1 MKFKEILEKIK
12 VYAPLGV
19 SLVVAACVVI
29 SLSGYQAKAS
39 EPSKDKKQQVS
50 ESVTDAETET
60 ETENAAED
68 TQTHAGS
75 FELADGVYK
84 GSATGFSGPVTVA
97 VTIMDKK
104 ITSID
109 ILSSTD
115 DEAFFNRAKGV
126 IDRIIASQSFDVDV
140 VSGATYSSNGII
152 GAVKNALT
160 GEKDNGVTGKSK
172 QESTSESESDS
183 SLAEIAAVQDASAY
197 KDGTYYGTGKG
208 FAGTMKVKVD
218 ISGGKIA
225 SISIVS
231 TKDGDSY
238 VKSAS
243 SLLDTIV
250 EKQSTNVDTVSG
262 ATFSSRGIIAA
273 VRSALSQAAV
283 SENTADN
290 NNDKQEAAESSGN
303 GQTDENSS
311 GSASEQGTEGT
322 LPYVDGIYYGTAEGY
337 KGDIKAAVVIQ
348 NKTLKAILVT
358 EKQDDEPF
366 ITNAMDVLKNMM
378 KKQSADVDTVSG
390 ATYSSKGL
398 IGAVKAAFEEARKTT
413 AGENTGDGNSDAN
426 NKNNSNSD
434 NNNGN
439 DNSSNNADDSNIAGE
454 EDKAVLSKLVQ
465 SQASLDGAQYTQL
478 SWYLLQ
484 IRLGDAQEVLESAE
498 STKKDVSCAQE
509 KLQAAINAL
518 QKNDTSTNV
527 YEDGVYEVSTLC
539 IPDDDMDF
547 SAYNLSMKVT
557 IANDRIVS
565 ITDVKGDGDS
575 QNASYIKKAADGT
588 KNQPGLVSV
597 LTSQANADSIDFSS
611 IDTVSRATCT
621 SKAIIDGC
629 KSALEA
635 AKKK

>member
-50 ESVTDAETET
+50 ESMADTET
-60 ETENAAED
+60 ETENATED
-68 TQTHAGS
+68 TQTVTGS
-75 FELADGVYK
+75 FDLADGVYK
-84 GSATGFSGPVTVA
+84 GSATGYRGSVTVA
-97 VTIMDKK
+97 VTILDKK
-104 ITSID
+104 IVSID
-109 ILSSTD
+109 ILSASD

-126 IDRIIASQSFDVDV
+126 IDRIISSQSLDVDV

-160 GEKDNGVTGKSK
+160 GEKDKGVTGKSK
-172 QESTSESESDS
+172 QESRLDSESDNS
-183 SLAEIAAVQDASAY
+183 SAEIAAVQDASAY

-208 FAGTMKVKVD
+208 FAGNIKVKVD
-218 ISGGKIA
+218 IAGGKISA
-225 SISIVS
+225 ISIVS

-273 VRSALSQAAV
+273 VRNALSQAAV
-283 SENTADN
+283 SENTAGN
-290 NNDKQEAAESSGN
+290 NTDKQGAAETSGN

-311 GSASEQGTEGT
+311 GSASEHGTEGT
-322 LPYVDGIYYGTAEGY
+322 LPYVDGIYYGTSEGY
-337 KGDIKAAVVIQ
+337 KGDIKVAVVIQ
-348 NKTLKAILVT
+348 DKTLKAILVT

-398 IGAVKAAFEEARKTT
+398 IGAVKEAFEEARKTT
-413 AGENTGDGNSDAN
+413 ACENTGNGNSGGN
-426 NKNNSNSD
+426 NNNSN
-434 NNNGN
+434 
-439 DNSSNNADDSNIAGE
+439 NAADSNIALD

-465 SQASLDGAQYTQL
+465 SQASLDGTQYTQL

-498 STKKDVSCAQE
+498 STKKDVSRAQE

-527 YEDGVYEVSTLC
+527 YEDGTYEVSTLC

-588 KNQPGLVSV
+588 KNQQGMVSM

-611 IDTVSRATCT
+611 IDTVSHATCT

>member
-1 MKFKEILEKIK
+1 MKFKEVLEKIK

-19 SLVVAACVVI
+19 SLVIAACVVI
-29 SLSGYQAKAS
+29 SLSGYQTKAS
-39 EPSKDKKQQVS
+39 EPSKDKKHQVS
-50 ESVTDAETET
+50 ERMADTET

-68 TQTHAGS
+68 TQTATGS

-183 SLAEIAAVQDASAY
+183 SLAEIAAAQDASAY

-283 SENTADN
+283 SDNT
-290 NNDKQEAAESSGN
+290 DKQGAAEASGN

-311 GSASEQGTEGT
+311 GSASEKGTEGT
-322 LPYVDGIYYGTAEGY
+322 LPYADGIYYGTAGGY
-337 KGDIKAAVVIQ
+337 KGDIRVAVVIQ
-348 NKTLKAILVT
+348 DKTLKAILVT

-413 AGENTGDGNSDAN
+413 AGENAGGSNSDS
-426 NKNNSNSD
+426 NNSND
-434 NNNGN
+434 NN
-439 DNSSNNADDSNIAGE
+439 SNIAGE
-454 EDKAVLSKLVQ
+454 EDKAVLLKLVQ

-527 YEDGVYEVSTLC
+527 YEDGTYDVSTLC

-575 QNASYIKKAADGT
+575 QNVSYINKAADGT
-588 KNQPGLVSV
+588 KNQPGMVSV
-597 LTSQANADSIDFSS
+597 LTSQTNADSIDFSS
-611 IDTVSRATCT
+611 IDTVSHATCT

>member
-1 MKFKEILEKIK
+1 MKFKEVLEKIK

-19 SLVVAACVVI
+19 SLVIAACVVI
-29 SLSGYQAKAS
+29 SLSGYQTKAS

-50 ESVTDAETET
+50 DRVTDT

-68 TQTHAGS
+68 TQTATGS

-160 GEKDNGVTGKSK
+160 GEKDNGVTGKAK

-183 SLAEIAAVQDASAY
+183 SLAEIAVAQDASAY

-283 SENTADN
+283 SDNTTGN
-290 NNDKQEAAESSGN
+290 NTDKQGAAEASGN

-337 KGDIKAAVVIQ
+337 KGDIKVAVVIQ
-348 NKTLKAILVT
+348 DKTLKAILVT

-413 AGENTGDGNSDAN
+413 AGENTGDSNSGNN
-426 NKNNSNSD
+426 NNNSD
-434 NNNGN
+434 NNNNNSN
-439 DNSSNNADDSNIAGE
+439 DNNSNIAGE

-527 YEDGVYEVSTLC
+527 YEDGTYDVSTLC

-575 QNASYIKKAADGT
+575 QNAPYINKAADGT
-588 KNQPGLVSV
+588 KNQPGMVSV

>member
-1 MKFKEILEKIK
+1 MKFKEVLEKIK

-19 SLVVAACVVI
+19 SLVIAACVVI
-29 SLSGYQAKAS
+29 SLSGYQTKAS
-39 EPSKDKKQQVS
+39 EPSKDKKHQVS
-50 ESVTDAETET
+50 ERVTDT

-68 TQTHAGS
+68 TQTATGS

-115 DEAFFNRAKGV
+115 DEAFFNRAKAV

-172 QESTSESESDS
+172 QGSTSESESDS

-208 FAGTMKVKVD
+208 FAGTVKVKVD

-283 SENTADN
+283 SDKTTGNNT
-290 NNDKQEAAESSGN
+290 DKQGAAEASGN
-303 GQTDENSS
+303 GQTDKNSS

-337 KGDIKAAVVIQ
+337 KGDIRVAVVIQ
-348 NKTLKAILVT
+348 DKTLKAILVT

-413 AGENTGDGNSDAN
+413 AGENTGGSNSDS
-426 NKNNSNSD
+426 NNSND
-434 NNNGN
+434 NN
-439 DNSSNNADDSNIAGE
+439 SNIAGE
-454 EDKAVLSKLVQ
+454 EDKAVLLKLVQ

-527 YEDGVYEVSTLC
+527 YEDGTYDVSTLC

-575 QNASYIKKAADGT
+575 QNVSYIKKAVDGT
-588 KNQPGLVSV
+588 KNQPGMVSV
-597 LTSQANADSIDFSS
+597 LTSQTNADSIDFSS
-611 IDTVSRATCT
+611 IDTVSHATCT

>member
-29 SLSGYQAKAS
+29 SLSTYQAKAS
-39 EPSKDKKQQVS
+39 EPSKDRKQQVS
-50 ESVTDAETET
+50 ESMADTET
-60 ETENAAED
+60 ETENATED
-68 TQTHAGS
+68 TQTATGS
-75 FELADGVYK
+75 FDIADGVYK
-84 GSATGFSGPVTVA
+84 GSATGYSGSVTVA
-97 VTIMDKK
+97 VTILDKK
-104 ITSID
+104 IVSID
-109 ILSSTD
+109 ILSASD

-126 IDRIIASQSFDVDV
+126 IDRIISSQSLDVDV

-183 SLAEIAAVQDASAY
+183 SLAEIAAVQDASTY

-208 FAGTMKVKVD
+208 FAGNIKVKVD
-218 ISGGKIA
+218 IAGGKISA
-225 SISIVS
+225 ISIVS

-262 ATFSSRGIIAA
+262 ATFSSRGIITA

-283 SENTADN
+283 SENTAGN
-290 NNDKQEAAESSGN
+290 NTDKQDAAETSGN

-337 KGDIKAAVVIQ
+337 KGDIKVAVVIQ
-348 NKTLKAILVT
+348 DKTLKAILVT

-378 KKQSADVDTVSG
+378 KKQSTDVDTVSG

-413 AGENTGDGNSDAN
+413 AGENTGD
-426 NKNNSNSD
+426 SNSGND
-434 NNNGN
+434 NNNSN
-439 DNSSNNADDSNIAGE
+439 DNSSNIAGD
-454 EDKAVLSKLVQ
+454 EDKAVLLKLVQ
-465 SQASLDGAQYTQL
+465 SQASLDGTQYTQL

-484 IRLGDAQEVLESAE
+484 IRLEDANEVLSSAE
-498 STKKDVSCAQE
+498 ATKKDVSRAQE

-527 YEDGVYEVSTLC
+527 YEDGTYDVSTLC

-588 KNQPGLVSV
+588 KNQPGMVYV

>member
-1 MKFKEILEKIK
+1 MKFKEVLEKIK

-19 SLVVAACVVI
+19 SLVIAACVVI
-29 SLSGYQAKAS
+29 SLSGYQTKAS

-50 ESVTDAETET
+50 DRVTET
-60 ETENAAED
+60 ETENAAEN
-68 TQTHAGS
+68 TQTATGS

-160 GEKDNGVTGKSK
+160 GEKDNGVTGKAK

-283 SENTADN
+283 SDNTTGN
-290 NNDKQEAAESSGN
+290 NTDKQGAAEASGN

-311 GSASEQGTEGT
+311 GSASEKGTEGT
-322 LPYVDGIYYGTAEGY
+322 LPYVDGVYYGTAEGY
-337 KGDIKAAVVIQ
+337 KGDIRVAVVIQ
-348 NKTLKAILVT
+348 DKTLKAILVT

-413 AGENTGDGNSDAN
+413 AGENTGDSNSDS
-426 NKNNSNSD
+426 NNSNSD
-434 NNNGN
+434 NNNNNSN
-439 DNSSNNADDSNIAGE
+439 DNSSNIAGE
-454 EDKAVLSKLVQ
+454 EDKAVLLKLVQ

-527 YEDGVYEVSTLC
+527 YEDGTYDVSTLC

-575 QNASYIKKAADGT
+575 QNVSYINKAADGT
-588 KNQPGLVSV
+588 KNQPGMVSV
-597 LTSQANADSIDFSS
+597 LTSQTNADSIDFSS
-611 IDTVSRATCT
+611 IDTVSHATCT

>member
-1 MKFKEILEKIK
+1 MKFKEVLEKIK

-19 SLVVAACVVI
+19 SLVIAACVVI
-29 SLSGYQAKAS
+29 SLSGYQTKAS
-39 EPSKDKKQQVS
+39 EPSKDKKHQVS
-50 ESVTDAETET
+50 ERVTDT

-68 TQTHAGS
+68 TQTATGS

-104 ITSID
+104 IISID

-172 QESTSESESDS
+172 QESISESESDS

-283 SENTADN
+283 SDNTVGN
-290 NNDKQEAAESSGN
+290 NTDKQGAAEASGN

-337 KGDIKAAVVIQ
+337 KGDIRVAVVIQ
-348 NKTLKAILVT
+348 DKTLKAILVT

-413 AGENTGDGNSDAN
+413 AGENTGGSNSDS
-426 NKNNSNSD
+426 NNSND
-434 NNNGN
+434 NN
-439 DNSSNNADDSNIAGE
+439 SNIAGE
-454 EDKAVLSKLVQ
+454 EDKAVLLKLVQ

-527 YEDGVYEVSTLC
+527 YEDGTYDVSTLC

-575 QNASYIKKAADGT
+575 QNVSYIKKAVDGT
-588 KNQPGLVSV
+588 KNQAGMVSV
-597 LTSQANADSIDFSS
+597 LTSQTNADSIDFSS
-611 IDTVSRATCT
+611 IDTVSHATCT

>member
-1 MKFKEILEKIK
+1 MKFKEVLEKIK

-19 SLVVAACVVI
+19 SLVIAACVVI
-29 SLSGYQAKAS
+29 SLSGYQTKAS
-39 EPSKDKKQQVS
+39 EPSKDKKHQVS
-50 ESVTDAETET
+50 ERVTDTET
-60 ETENAAED
+60 EDAAED
-68 TQTHAGS
+68 TQTATGS

-104 ITSID
+104 IISID

-197 KDGTYYGTGKG
+197 KDGTYYGAGKG

-283 SENTADN
+283 SDNTVGN
-290 NNDKQEAAESSGN
+290 NTDKQGAAEESGN

-311 GSASEQGTEGT
+311 GSASEKGTEGT

-337 KGDIKAAVVIQ
+337 KGDIRVAVVIQ
-348 NKTLKAILVT
+348 DKTLKAILVT

-413 AGENTGDGNSDAN
+413 AGENTGG
-426 NKNNSNSD
+426 SNS
-434 NNNGN
+434 
-439 DNSSNNADDSNIAGE
+439 DSNIAGE
-454 EDKAVLSKLVQ
+454 EDKAVLLKLVQ

-527 YEDGVYEVSTLC
+527 YEDGTYDVSTLC

-575 QNASYIKKAADGT
+575 QNVSYIKKAVDGT
-588 KNQPGLVSV
+588 KNQAGMVSV
-597 LTSQANADSIDFSS
+597 LTSQTNADSIDFSS
-611 IDTVSRATCT
+611 IDTVSHATCT

>member
-1 MKFKEILEKIK
+1 MKFKEVLEKIK

-19 SLVVAACVVI
+19 SLVIAACVVI
-29 SLSGYQAKAS
+29 SLSGYQTKAS
-39 EPSKDKKQQVS
+39 EPSKDKKHQVS
-50 ESVTDAETET
+50 ERVTDT

-68 TQTHAGS
+68 TQTATGS

-172 QESTSESESDS
+172 QESTSDSESDS

-283 SENTADN
+283 SDNTTGN
-290 NNDKQEAAESSGN
+290 NTDKQGAAEASGN

-337 KGDIKAAVVIQ
+337 KGDIRVAVVIQ
-348 NKTLKAILVT
+348 DKTLKAILVT

-413 AGENTGDGNSDAN
+413 AGENTGDSNSDS
-426 NKNNSNSD
+426 NNSND
-434 NNNGN
+434 NN
-439 DNSSNNADDSNIAGE
+439 SNIAGE

-465 SQASLDGAQYTQL
+465 SQASLDGTQYTQL

-484 IRLGDAQEVLESAE
+484 IRLEDANEVLSSAE
-498 STKKDVSCAQE
+498 ATKKDVSRAQE

-527 YEDGVYEVSTLC
+527 YEDGTYDVSTLC

-588 KNQPGLVSV
+588 KNQPGMVSV
-597 LTSQANADSIDFSS
+597 LTSQANADSIDFSG

-621 SKAIIDGC
+621 SKAIINGC
-629 KSALEA
+629 KSVLEA

>member
-1 MKFKEILEKIK
+1 MKFKEVLEKIK

-19 SLVVAACVVI
+19 SLVIAACVVI
-29 SLSGYQAKAS
+29 SLSGYQTKAS

-50 ESVTDAETET
+50 ERVTDTET
-60 ETENAAED
+60 ETENAAEN
-68 TQTHAGS
+68 TQTATGS
-75 FELADGVYK
+75 FDLADGVYK

-126 IDRIIASQSFDVDV
+126 IDRIISSQSFDVDV

-172 QESTSESESDS
+172 QESTSEPDS
-183 SLAEIAAVQDASAY
+183 SSAEIEAVQDASAY

-218 ISGGKIA
+218 IAGGKIV

-262 ATFSSRGIIAA
+262 ATFSSRGIISA

-283 SENTADN
+283 SKNTADN
-290 NNDKQEAAESSGN
+290 ITDKQDATEASGN
-303 GQTDENSS
+303 RQTGENPS
-311 GSASEQGTEGT
+311 GSAQQQGTEGT

-337 KGDIKAAVVIQ
+337 KGDIKVAVVIQ
-348 NKTLKAILVT
+348 DKTLKAILVT
-358 EKQDDEPF
+358 KKQDDEPF

-398 IGAVKAAFEEARKTT
+398 IGAVKAAFEEARKIT
-413 AGENTGDGNSDAN
+413 AGENTGD
-426 NKNNSNSD
+426 SNSG
-434 NNNGN
+434 NN
-439 DNSSNNADDSNIAGE
+439 NSSNNSDNSNIAGDE
-454 EDKAVLSKLVQ
+454 EKAVLSKLVQ
-465 SQASLDGAQYTQL
+465 SQASLDGTQYTQL

-484 IRLGDAQEVLESAE
+484 IRLEDANEVLSSAE
-498 STKKDVSCAQE
+498 ATKKDVSRAQE

-527 YEDGVYEVSTLC
+527 YEDGTYDVSTLC
-539 IPDDDMDF
+539 TPDDDMDF
-547 SAYNLSMKVT
+547 IAYNLSMKVT

-588 KNQPGLVSV
+588 KNQPGMVSV
-597 LTSQANADSIDFSS
+597 LTSQAKADSIDFSR

-621 SKAIIDGC
+621 SNAIIDGC
-629 KSALEA
+629 KSALET

>member
-1 MKFKEILEKIK
+1 MKFKEVLEKIK

-19 SLVVAACVVI
+19 SLVIAACVVI
-29 SLSGYQAKAS
+29 SLNGYQTKAS

-50 ESVTDAETET
+50 ERVTDAET

-68 TQTHAGS
+68 TQTATGS

-97 VTIMDKK
+97 VTIMYKK

-262 ATFSSRGIIAA
+262 ATFSSRGIIFA

-290 NNDKQEAAESSGN
+290 NIDKQEAAEASGN

-311 GSASEQGTEGT
+311 GSVPEQGTEGT

-413 AGENTGDGNSDAN
+413 AGENTGDSNSDS
-426 NKNNSNSD
+426 NNSND
-434 NNNGN
+434 NN
-439 DNSSNNADDSNIAGE
+439 SNIAGE

-509 KLQAAINAL
+509 KLQAAINTL

-527 YEDGVYEVSTLC
+527 YEDGTYDVSTLC

-575 QNASYIKKAADGT
+575 QNDPYIKKAADGT

-611 IDTVSRATCT
+611 IDTVSSATCT

>member
-1 MKFKEILEKIK
+1 MKFKEVLEKIK

-19 SLVVAACVVI
+19 SLVIAACVVI
-29 SLSGYQAKAS
+29 SLNGYQTKAS
-39 EPSKDKKQQVS
+39 EPSKDNKQQVS
-50 ESVTDAETET
+50 DRVTEIET

-68 TQTHAGS
+68 TQTATGS

-160 GEKDNGVTGKSK
+160 GEKDNGVTGKAK

-225 SISIVS
+225 TISIVS

-283 SENTADN
+283 SDNTVGN
-290 NNDKQEAAESSGN
+290 NTDKQGAAEASGN

-337 KGDIKAAVVIQ
+337 KGDIRVAVVIQ
-348 NKTLKAILVT
+348 DKTLKAILVT

-413 AGENTGDGNSDAN
+413 AGENNGDSNSDS
-426 NKNNSNSD
+426 NNSND
-434 NNNGN
+434 NN
-439 DNSSNNADDSNIAGE
+439 SNIAGE
-454 EDKAVLSKLVQ
+454 EDKAVLLKLVQ

-527 YEDGVYEVSTLC
+527 YEDGTYDVSTLC

-575 QNASYIKKAADGT
+575 QNVSYINKAADGT
-588 KNQPGLVSV
+588 KNQPGMVSV
-597 LTSQANADSIDFSS
+597 LTSQTNADSIDFSS
-611 IDTVSRATCT
+611 IDTVSHATCT

>member
-1 MKFKEILEKIK
+1 MKFKEVLEKIK

-19 SLVVAACVVI
+19 SLVIAACVVI
-29 SLSGYQAKAS
+29 SLSGYQTKAS

-50 ESVTDAETET
+50 ERVTDA

-68 TQTHAGS
+68 TQTATGS

-104 ITSID
+104 IISID

-283 SENTADN
+283 SDNTVGN
-290 NNDKQEAAESSGN
+290 NTDKQGAAEASGN

-311 GSASEQGTEGT
+311 GSASEKGTEGT

-337 KGDIKAAVVIQ
+337 KGDIRVAVVIQ
-348 NKTLKAILVT
+348 DKTLKAILVT

-413 AGENTGDGNSDAN
+413 AGENTGGSNSDS
-426 NKNNSNSD
+426 NNSND
-434 NNNGN
+434 NN
-439 DNSSNNADDSNIAGE
+439 SNIAGE
-454 EDKAVLSKLVQ
+454 EDKAVLLKLVQ

-527 YEDGVYEVSTLC
+527 YEDGTYDVSTLC

-575 QNASYIKKAADGT
+575 QNVSYIKKAVDGT
-588 KNQPGLVSV
+588 KNQAGMVSV
-597 LTSQANADSIDFSS
+597 LTSQTNADSIDFSS
-611 IDTVSRATCT
+611 IDTVSHATCT

>member
-1 MKFKEILEKIK
+1 MKFKEVLEKIK

-19 SLVVAACVVI
+19 SLVIAACVVI
-29 SLSGYQAKAS
+29 SLSGYQTKAS

-50 ESVTDAETET
+50 ERVTDTET
-60 ETENAAED
+60 ETENAAEN
-68 TQTHAGS
+68 TQTATGS
-75 FELADGVYK
+75 FDLADGVYK

-126 IDRIIASQSFDVDV
+126 IDRIISSQSLDVDA

-160 GEKDNGVTGKSK
+160 GEKDKGVTGKSK
-172 QESTSESESDS
+172 QESTSESDS
-183 SLAEIAAVQDASAY
+183 SLAEIAAVQDAAAY

-218 ISGGKIA
+218 IAGGKIA

-243 SLLDTIV
+243 SLIDTIV

-262 ATFSSRGIIAA
+262 ATFSSRGIISA

-283 SENTADN
+283 SKNTADN
-290 NNDKQEAAESSGN
+290 ITDKQDATETSGN
-303 GQTDENSS
+303 GQTGENPS
-311 GSASEQGTEGT
+311 GSAQQQGTEGT

-337 KGDIKAAVVIQ
+337 KGDIKVAVVIQ
-348 NKTLKAILVT
+348 DKTLKAILVT
-358 EKQDDEPF
+358 KKQDDEPF
-366 ITNAMDVLKNMM
+366 ITKAMDVIKNMM

-413 AGENTGDGNSDAN
+413 AGENTGDSNSDS
-426 NKNNSNSD
+426 NNSND
-434 NNNGN
+434 NN
-439 DNSSNNADDSNIAGE
+439 SNIAGE
-454 EDKAVLSKLVQ
+454 EDKAVLLKLVQ
-465 SQASLDGAQYTQL
+465 SQASLDGTQYTQL
-478 SWYLLQ
+478 SWYLFQ
-484 IRLGDAQEVLESAE
+484 IRLGDAQEVLDSAE
-498 STKKDVSCAQE
+498 STKKDVSRAQE

-527 YEDGVYEVSTLC
+527 YEDGTYDVSTLC

-575 QNASYIKKAADGT
+575 QNTPYINKAADGT
-588 KNQPGLVSV
+588 KNQPGMVSV

-629 KSALEA
+629 KSVLET

>member
-1 MKFKEILEKIK
+1 MKFKEVLEKIK

-19 SLVVAACVVI
+19 SLVIAACVVI
-29 SLSGYQAKAS
+29 SLSGYQTKAS
-39 EPSKDKKQQVS
+39 EPSKDKKHQVL
-50 ESVTDAETET
+50 ERVTDTET
-60 ETENAAED
+60 EDAAED
-68 TQTHAGS
+68 TQTATGS

-104 ITSID
+104 IISID

-283 SENTADN
+283 SDNTVGN
-290 NNDKQEAAESSGN
+290 NTDKQGAAEASGN

-311 GSASEQGTEGT
+311 GSASEKGTEGT

-337 KGDIKAAVVIQ
+337 KGDIRVAVVIQ
-348 NKTLKAILVT
+348 DKTLKAILVT

-413 AGENTGDGNSDAN
+413 AGENTGGSNSDS
-426 NKNNSNSD
+426 NNSND
-434 NNNGN
+434 NN
-439 DNSSNNADDSNIAGE
+439 SNIAGE
-454 EDKAVLSKLVQ
+454 EDKAVLLKLVQ

-527 YEDGVYEVSTLC
+527 YEDGTYDVSTLC

-575 QNASYIKKAADGT
+575 QNVSYIKKAVDGT
-588 KNQPGLVSV
+588 KNQAGMVSV
-597 LTSQANADSIDFSS
+597 LTSQTNADSIDFSS
-611 IDTVSRATCT
+611 IDTVSHATCT

>member
-1 MKFKEILEKIK
+1 MKFKEVFEKIK

-19 SLVVAACVVI
+19 SLVIAACVVI
-29 SLSGYQAKAS
+29 SLSGYQTKAS
-39 EPSKDKKQQVS
+39 EPSKDKKHQVS
-50 ESVTDAETET
+50 ERVTDT

-68 TQTHAGS
+68 TQTATGS

-115 DEAFFNRAKGV
+115 DEAFFNRAKAV

-172 QESTSESESDS
+172 QGSTSESESDS

-283 SENTADN
+283 SDNTVGN
-290 NNDKQEAAESSGN
+290 NTVGNNTDKQGAAEASGN

-311 GSASEQGTEGT
+311 GSASEKGTEGT

-337 KGDIKAAVVIQ
+337 KGDIRVAVVIQ
-348 NKTLKAILVT
+348 DKTLKAILVT

-413 AGENTGDGNSDAN
+413 AGENTGGSNSDS
-426 NKNNSNSD
+426 NNSND
-434 NNNGN
+434 NN
-439 DNSSNNADDSNIAGE
+439 SNIAGE
-454 EDKAVLSKLVQ
+454 EDKAVLLKLVQ

-527 YEDGVYEVSTLC
+527 YEDGTYDVSTLC

-575 QNASYIKKAADGT
+575 QNVSYIKKAVDGT
-588 KNQPGLVSV
+588 KNQAGMVSV
-597 LTSQANADSIDFSS
+597 LTSQTNADSIDFSS
-611 IDTVSRATCT
+611 IDTVSHATCT

>member
-29 SLSGYQAKAS
+29 SLSTYQAKAS

-50 ESVTDAETET
+50 ESMADTET
-60 ETENAAED
+60 ETENTTED
-68 TQTHAGS
+68 TQTATGS
-75 FELADGVYK
+75 FDLADGVYK

-126 IDRIIASQSFDVDV
+126 IDRIISSQSLDVDV

-160 GEKDNGVTGKSK
+160 GEKDKGVTGKSK
-172 QESTSESESDS
+172 QESRLDSESDNS
-183 SLAEIAAVQDASAY
+183 SAEIATVQDASAY

-208 FAGTMKVKVD
+208 FAGNIKVKVD
-218 ISGGKIA
+218 IAGGKISA
-225 SISIVS
+225 ISIVS

-283 SENTADN
+283 SENTAGN
-290 NNDKQEAAESSGN
+290 NTDKQGAAEASGN
-303 GQTDENSS
+303 GQTDENST

-322 LPYVDGIYYGTAEGY
+322 LAYVDGIYYGTSEGY
-337 KGDIKAAVVIQ
+337 KGDIKVAVVIQ
-348 NKTLKAILVT
+348 DKTLKAILVT

-378 KKQSADVDTVSG
+378 KNQSADVDTVSG

-413 AGENTGDGNSDAN
+413 AGENTGNGNSGGN
-426 NKNNSNSD
+426 NNNSN
-434 NNNGN
+434 
-439 DNSSNNADDSNIAGE
+439 NAADSNIALD

-465 SQASLDGAQYTQL
+465 SQASLDGTQYTQL

-484 IRLGDAQEVLESAE
+484 IRLGDAQEVLDSAE

-527 YEDGVYEVSTLC
+527 YEDGTYEVSALC

-547 SAYNLSMKVT
+547 VAYNLSMKVT

-588 KNQPGLVSV
+588 KNQQGMVSV
-597 LTSQANADSIDFSS
+597 LTSQSNADSIDFSS

>member
-1 MKFKEILEKIK
+1 MKFKEVLEKIK

-19 SLVVAACVVI
+19 SLVIAACVVI
-29 SLSGYQAKAS
+29 SLSGYQTKAS
-39 EPSKDKKQQVS
+39 EPSKDKKHQVS
-50 ESVTDAETET
+50 ERVTDT

-68 TQTHAGS
+68 TQTATGS

-152 GAVKNALT
+152 AAVKNALT

-172 QESTSESESDS
+172 QKSTSESESDS

-283 SENTADN
+283 SDKTTGNNT
-290 NNDKQEAAESSGN
+290 DKQGAAEASGN
-303 GQTDENSS
+303 GQTDKNSS
-311 GSASEQGTEGT
+311 GSASEKGTEGT

-337 KGDIKAAVVIQ
+337 KGDIRVAVVIQ
-348 NKTLKAILVT
+348 DKTLKAILVT

-413 AGENTGDGNSDAN
+413 AGENTGGSNSDS
-426 NKNNSNSD
+426 NNSND
-434 NNNGN
+434 NN
-439 DNSSNNADDSNIAGE
+439 SNIVGE
-454 EDKAVLSKLVQ
+454 EDKAVLLKLVQ

-527 YEDGVYEVSTLC
+527 YEDGTYDVSTLC

-575 QNASYIKKAADGT
+575 QNVSYIKKAADGT
-588 KNQPGLVSV
+588 KNQPGMVSV
-597 LTSQANADSIDFSS
+597 LTSQTNADSIDFSS
-611 IDTVSRATCT
+611 IDTVSHATCT

>member
-1 MKFKEILEKIK
+1 MKFKEVLEKIK

-19 SLVVAACVVI
+19 SLVIAACVVI
-29 SLSGYQAKAS
+29 SLSGYQTKAS

-50 ESVTDAETET
+50 ERVTDTET
-60 ETENAAED
+60 ETENAAEN
-68 TQTHAGS
+68 TQTATGS
-75 FELADGVYK
+75 FDLADGVYK

-126 IDRIIASQSFDVDV
+126 IDRIISSQSFDVDV

-172 QESTSESESDS
+172 QESASESESDS
-183 SLAEIAAVQDASAY
+183 SSVEIAAVQDASAY

-218 ISGGKIA
+218 IAGGKIA

-262 ATFSSRGIIAA
+262 ATFSSRGIISA

-283 SENTADN
+283 SQNTADN
-290 NNDKQEAAESSGN
+290 ITDKQDATETSGN
-303 GQTDENSS
+303 GQTDENPS
-311 GSASEQGTEGT
+311 GSASEQGTGGT

-337 KGDIKAAVVIQ
+337 KGDIKVAVVIQ
-348 NKTLKAILVT
+348 DKTLKAILVT

-413 AGENTGDGNSDAN
+413 AGENTGD
-426 NKNNSNSD
+426 SNSG
-434 NNNGN
+434 NN
-439 DNSSNNADDSNIAGE
+439 NSSNNSDNSNIAGD

-465 SQASLDGAQYTQL
+465 SQASLDGTQYTQL

-484 IRLGDAQEVLESAE
+484 IRLEDANEVLSSAE
-498 STKKDVSCAQE
+498 ATKKDVSRAQE

-527 YEDGVYEVSTLC
+527 YEDGTYDVSTLC

-588 KNQPGLVSV
+588 KNQQGMVSV
-597 LTSQANADSIDFSS
+597 LTSQANAANIDFSS

-621 SKAIIDGC
+621 SKAIINGC
-629 KSALEA
+629 KSVLEA

>member
-1 MKFKEILEKIK
+1 MKFKEVLEKIK

-19 SLVVAACVVI
+19 SLVIAACVVI
-29 SLSGYQAKAS
+29 SLSGYQTKAS
-39 EPSKDKKQQVS
+39 EPSKDKKHQVS
-50 ESVTDAETET
+50 ERVTDT

-68 TQTHAGS
+68 TQTATGS

-115 DEAFFNRAKGV
+115 DEAFFNRAKAV

-172 QESTSESESDS
+172 QGSTSESESDS

-238 VKSAS
+238 VKIAS

-283 SENTADN
+283 SDNTTGN
-290 NNDKQEAAESSGN
+290 NTDKQGAAEVSGN

-337 KGDIKAAVVIQ
+337 KGDIRVAVVIQ
-348 NKTLKAILVT
+348 DKTLKAILVT

-413 AGENTGDGNSDAN
+413 AGENTGGSNSDS
-426 NKNNSNSD
+426 NNSND
-434 NNNGN
+434 NN
-439 DNSSNNADDSNIAGE
+439 SNIAGE
-454 EDKAVLSKLVQ
+454 EDKAVLLKLVQ

-527 YEDGVYEVSTLC
+527 YEDGTYDVSTLC

-575 QNASYIKKAADGT
+575 QNVSYIKKAVDGT
-588 KNQPGLVSV
+588 KNQAGMVSV
-597 LTSQANADSIDFSS
+597 LTSQTNADSIDFSS
-611 IDTVSRATCT
+611 VDTVSHATCT

>member
-1 MKFKEILEKIK
+1 MKFKEVLEKIK

-19 SLVVAACVVI
+19 SLVIAACVVI
-29 SLSGYQAKAS
+29 SLSGYQTKAS

-50 ESVTDAETET
+50 ERVTDTET
-60 ETENAAED
+60 ETENAAEN
-68 TQTHAGS
+68 TQTATGS
-75 FELADGVYK
+75 FDLADGVYK

-126 IDRIIASQSFDVDV
+126 IDRIISSQSFDVDV

-152 GAVKNALT
+152 KAVKNALT
-160 GEKDNGVTGKSK
+160 GEKDKTVTGKSK
-172 QESTSESESDS
+172 QESASESDS
-183 SLAEIAAVQDASAY
+183 SSVEKAAVQDASAY

-218 ISGGKIA
+218 IAGGKIA

-283 SENTADN
+283 SQNTAGN
-290 NNDKQEAAESSGN
+290 NTDKQDATETSGN

-311 GSASEQGTEGT
+311 GSASEKGTEGT

-337 KGDIKAAVVIQ
+337 KGDIRVAVVIQ
-348 NKTLKAILVT
+348 DKTLKAILVT
-358 EKQDDEPF
+358 KKQDDEPF

-413 AGENTGDGNSDAN
+413 AGENTGD
-426 NKNNSNSD
+426 SNSG
-434 NNNGN
+434 NN
-439 DNSSNNADDSNIAGE
+439 NSSNNSDNSNIAGD

-465 SQASLDGAQYTQL
+465 SQASLDGTQYTQL
-478 SWYLLQ
+478 SWYLFQ
-484 IRLGDAQEVLESAE
+484 IRLGDAQEVLSSAE
-498 STKKDVSCAQE
+498 ATKKDVSHAQE

-527 YEDGVYEVSTLC
+527 YEDGTYDVSTLC

-575 QNASYIKKAADGT
+575 QNASYIRKAADGT
-588 KNQPGLVSV
+588 KNQQGMVSV
-597 LTSQANADSIDFSS
+597 LTSQANAANIDFSS

-621 SKAIIDGC
+621 SKAIINGC
-629 KSALEA
+629 KSVLEA

>member
-1 MKFKEILEKIK
+1 MKFKEVLEKIK

-19 SLVVAACVVI
+19 SLVIAACVVI
-29 SLSGYQAKAS
+29 SLSGYQTKAS

-50 ESVTDAETET
+50 DRVTDT

-68 TQTHAGS
+68 TQTATGS

-104 ITSID
+104 IISID

-115 DEAFFNRAKGV
+115 DEAFFHRAKGV

-160 GEKDNGVTGKSK
+160 GEKDNGVTGKAK

-183 SLAEIAAVQDASAY
+183 SLAEIAAAQDASAY

-283 SENTADN
+283 SDNTTGN
-290 NNDKQEAAESSGN
+290 NTDKQGAAETSGN

-311 GSASEQGTEGT
+311 GSASEKGTEGT

-337 KGDIKAAVVIQ
+337 KGDIKVAVVIQ
-348 NKTLKAILVT
+348 DKTLKAILVT

-413 AGENTGDGNSDAN
+413 AGENTGG
-426 NKNNSNSD
+426 SNSD
-434 NNNGN
+434 SNNSN
-439 DNSSNNADDSNIAGE
+439 DNSSNIAGD
-454 EDKAVLSKLVQ
+454 EDKAVLLKLVQ
-465 SQASLDGAQYTQL
+465 SQASLDGTQYTQL

-484 IRLGDAQEVLESAE
+484 IRLEDANEVLSSAE
-498 STKKDVSCAQE
+498 ATKKDVSRAQE

-527 YEDGVYEVSTLC
+527 YEDGTYDVSTLC

-575 QNASYIKKAADGT
+575 QNAPYINKAADGT
-588 KNQPGLVSV
+588 KNQPGMVSV

>member
-1 MKFKEILEKIK
+1 MKFKEVLEKIK

-19 SLVVAACVVI
+19 SLVIAACVVI
-29 SLSGYQAKAS
+29 SLSGYQTKAS
-39 EPSKDKKQQVS
+39 EPSKDKKHQVS
-50 ESVTDAETET
+50 ERVTDTET
-60 ETENAAED
+60 EDAAED
-68 TQTHAGS
+68 TQTATGS

-104 ITSID
+104 IISID

-172 QESTSESESDS
+172 QGSTSESESDS

-243 SLLDTIV
+243 SLFDTIV

-283 SENTADN
+283 SDNTTGN
-290 NNDKQEAAESSGN
+290 NTDKQGAAEASGN

-311 GSASEQGTEGT
+311 GSASEKGTEGT

-337 KGDIKAAVVIQ
+337 KGDIRVAVVIQ
-348 NKTLKAILVT
+348 DKTLKAILVT

-413 AGENTGDGNSDAN
+413 AGENTGGSNSDS
-426 NKNNSNSD
+426 NNSND
-434 NNNGN
+434 NN
-439 DNSSNNADDSNIAGE
+439 SNIAGE
-454 EDKAVLSKLVQ
+454 EDKAVLLKLVQ

-527 YEDGVYEVSTLC
+527 YEDGTYDVSTLC

-575 QNASYIKKAADGT
+575 QNVSYIKKAVDGT
-588 KNQPGLVSV
+588 KNQAGMVSV
-597 LTSQANADSIDFSS
+597 LTSQTNADSIDFSS
-611 IDTVSRATCT
+611 IDTVSHATCT

>member
-1 MKFKEILEKIK
+1 MKFKEVLEKIK

-19 SLVVAACVVI
+19 SLVIAACVVI
-29 SLSGYQAKAS
+29 SLSGYQTKAS
-39 EPSKDKKQQVS
+39 EPSKDKKHQVS
-50 ESVTDAETET
+50 ERVTDT

-68 TQTHAGS
+68 TQTATGS

-152 GAVKNALT
+152 AAVKNALT

-172 QESTSESESDS
+172 QKSTSESEFDS

-283 SENTADN
+283 SDNTTGN
-290 NNDKQEAAESSGN
+290 NTDKQGAAEASGN

-322 LPYVDGIYYGTAEGY
+322 LAYVDGIYYGTAEGY
-337 KGDIKAAVVIQ
+337 KGDIRVAVVIQ
-348 NKTLKAILVT
+348 DKTLKAILVT

-413 AGENTGDGNSDAN
+413 AGENTGDSNSDS
-426 NKNNSNSD
+426 NNSND
-434 NNNGN
+434 NN
-439 DNSSNNADDSNIAGE
+439 SNIAGE
-454 EDKAVLSKLVQ
+454 EDKAVLLKLVQ

-527 YEDGVYEVSTLC
+527 YEDGTYDVSTLC

-575 QNASYIKKAADGT
+575 QNVSYIKKAADGT
-588 KNQPGLVSV
+588 KNQPGMVSV
-597 LTSQANADSIDFSS
+597 LTSQTNADSIDFSS
-611 IDTVSRATCT
+611 IDTVSHATCT

>member
-1 MKFKEILEKIK
+1 MKFKEVLEKIK

-19 SLVVAACVVI
+19 SLVIAACVVI
-29 SLSGYQAKAS
+29 SLSGYQTKAS
-39 EPSKDKKQQVS
+39 EPSKDKKHQVS
-50 ESVTDAETET
+50 ERVTDTET
-60 ETENAAED
+60 EDAAED
-68 TQTHAGS
+68 TQTATGS

-104 ITSID
+104 IISID

-115 DEAFFNRAKGV
+115 DEAFFNRAKAV

-172 QESTSESESDS
+172 QGSTSESESDS

-283 SENTADN
+283 SDNTVGN
-290 NNDKQEAAESSGN
+290 NTDKQGAAEASGN

-337 KGDIKAAVVIQ
+337 KGDIRVAVVIQ
-348 NKTLKAILVT
+348 DKTLKAILVT

-413 AGENTGDGNSDAN
+413 AGENTGDSNSDS
-426 NKNNSNSD
+426 NNSND
-434 NNNGN
+434 NN
-439 DNSSNNADDSNIAGE
+439 SNIAGE
-454 EDKAVLSKLVQ
+454 EDKAVLLKLVQ

-527 YEDGVYEVSTLC
+527 YEDGTYDVSTLC

-575 QNASYIKKAADGT
+575 QNVSYIKKAADGT
-588 KNQPGLVSV
+588 KNQPGMVSV
-597 LTSQANADSIDFSS
+597 LTSQTNADSIDFSS
-611 IDTVSRATCT
+611 IDTVSHATCT

>member
-1 MKFKEILEKIK
+1 MKFKEVLEKIK

-19 SLVVAACVVI
+19 SLVIAACVVI
-29 SLSGYQAKAS
+29 SLSGYQTKAS
-39 EPSKDKKQQVS
+39 EPSKDKKHQVS
-50 ESVTDAETET
+50 ERVTDT

-68 TQTHAGS
+68 TQTATGS

-104 ITSID
+104 IISID

-183 SLAEIAAVQDASAY
+183 SSVEIAAVQDASAY

-218 ISGGKIA
+218 IAGGKIA

-283 SENTADN
+283 SDNTTGN
-290 NNDKQEAAESSGN
+290 NTDKQGAAEASGN

-311 GSASEQGTEGT
+311 GSASEKGTEGT

-337 KGDIKAAVVIQ
+337 KGDIRVAVVIQ
-348 NKTLKAILVT
+348 DKTLKAILVT

-413 AGENTGDGNSDAN
+413 AGENTGGSNSDS
-426 NKNNSNSD
+426 NNSND
-434 NNNGN
+434 NN
-439 DNSSNNADDSNIAGE
+439 SNIAGE
-454 EDKAVLSKLVQ
+454 EDKAVLLKLVQ

-527 YEDGVYEVSTLC
+527 YEDGTYDVSTLC

-575 QNASYIKKAADGT
+575 QNVSYIKKAVDGT
-588 KNQPGLVSV
+588 KNQAGMVSV
-597 LTSQANADSIDFSS
+597 LTSQTNADSIDFSS
-611 IDTVSRATCT
+611 IDTVSHATCT

>member
-1 MKFKEILEKIK
+1 MKFKEVLEKIK

-19 SLVVAACVVI
+19 SLVIAACVVI
-29 SLSGYQAKAS
+29 SLSGYQTKAS

-50 ESVTDAETET
+50 DRVTDA

-68 TQTHAGS
+68 TQTATGS

-104 ITSID
+104 IISID

-160 GEKDNGVTGKSK
+160 GEKDNGVTGKAK

-231 TKDGDSY
+231 TKDGDGY

-283 SENTADN
+283 SDNTTGN
-290 NNDKQEAAESSGN
+290 NTDKQGAAEASGN

-311 GSASEQGTEGT
+311 GSASEKGTEGT

-337 KGDIKAAVVIQ
+337 KGDIKVAVVIQ
-348 NKTLKAILVT
+348 DKTLKAILVT

-413 AGENTGDGNSDAN
+413 AGENTGDSNSGNN
-426 NKNNSNSD
+426 NNNSD
-434 NNNGN
+434 NNNNNSN
-439 DNSSNNADDSNIAGE
+439 DNNSNIAGD

-465 SQASLDGAQYTQL
+465 SQASLDGTQYTQL

-484 IRLGDAQEVLESAE
+484 IRLGDAHEVLESAE

-527 YEDGVYEVSTLC
+527 YEDGTYDVSTLC

-575 QNASYIKKAADGT
+575 QNAPYINKAADGT
-588 KNQPGLVSV
+588 KNQPGMVSV

>member
-29 SLSGYQAKAS
+29 SLSTYQAKAS

-50 ESVTDAETET
+50 ESMADTET
-60 ETENAAED
+60 ETENATED
-68 TQTHAGS
+68 TQTATGS
-75 FELADGVYK
+75 FDLADGVYK

-126 IDRIIASQSFDVDV
+126 IDRIISSQSLDVDV

-183 SLAEIAAVQDASAY
+183 SSAEIAAVQDASAY

-208 FAGTMKVKVD
+208 FAGNIKVKVD
-218 ISGGKIA
+218 IAGGKISA
-225 SISIVS
+225 ISIVS

-283 SENTADN
+283 SENTAGN
-290 NNDKQEAAESSGN
+290 NTDKQGAAETSGN

-322 LPYVDGIYYGTAEGY
+322 LPYVDGIYYGTSEGY
-337 KGDIKAAVVIQ
+337 KGDIKVAVVIQ
-348 NKTLKAILVT
+348 DKTLKAILVT

-398 IGAVKAAFEEARKTT
+398 IGAVKEAFEEARKTT
-413 AGENTGDGNSDAN
+413 AGENTSNGNSGGN
-426 NKNNSNSD
+426 NNNSN
-434 NNNGN
+434 
-439 DNSSNNADDSNIAGE
+439 NAADSNIALD

-465 SQASLDGAQYTQL
+465 SQASLDGTQYTQL

-498 STKKDVSCAQE
+498 STKKDVSRAQE

-527 YEDGVYEVSTLC
+527 YEDGTYEISTLC

-588 KNQPGLVSV
+588 KNQQGMVSV
-597 LTSQANADSIDFSS
+597 LTSQSNADSIDFSS
-611 IDTVSRATCT
+611 IDTVSHATCT

>member
-1 MKFKEILEKIK
+1 MKFKEVFEKIK

-19 SLVVAACVVI
+19 SLVIAACVVI
-29 SLSGYQAKAS
+29 SLSGYQTKTS
-39 EPSKDKKQQVS
+39 EPSNDKKHQVS
-50 ESVTDAETET
+50 ERVTDTET
-60 ETENAAED
+60 EDAAED
-68 TQTHAGS
+68 TQTATGS

-115 DEAFFNRAKGV
+115 DEAFFNRAKAV

-172 QESTSESESDS
+172 QGSTSESESDS

-231 TKDGDSY
+231 TKDGNSY

-283 SENTADN
+283 SDNTVGN
-290 NNDKQEAAESSGN
+290 NTDKQGAAEASGN

-311 GSASEQGTEGT
+311 GSASEKGTEGT

-337 KGDIKAAVVIQ
+337 KGDIRVAVVIQ
-348 NKTLKAILVT
+348 DKTLKAILVT

-413 AGENTGDGNSDAN
+413 AGENTGGSNSDS
-426 NKNNSNSD
+426 NNSND
-434 NNNGN
+434 NN
-439 DNSSNNADDSNIAGE
+439 SNIAGE
-454 EDKAVLSKLVQ
+454 EDKAVLLKLVQ

-527 YEDGVYEVSTLC
+527 YEDGTYDVSTLC

-575 QNASYIKKAADGT
+575 QNVSYIKKAVDGT
-588 KNQPGLVSV
+588 KNQAGMVSV
-597 LTSQANADSIDFSS
+597 LTSQTNADSIDFSS
-611 IDTVSRATCT
+611 IDTVSHATCT

>member
-29 SLSGYQAKAS
+29 SLSTYQAKAS

-50 ESVTDAETET
+50 ESMADTET
-60 ETENAAED
+60 ETENATED
-68 TQTHAGS
+68 TQTVTGS
-75 FELADGVYK
+75 FDLADGVYK
-84 GSATGFSGPVTVA
+84 GSATGYRGSVTVA
-97 VTIMDKK
+97 VTILDKK
-104 ITSID
+104 IVSID
-109 ILSSTD
+109 ILSASD

-126 IDRIIASQSFDVDV
+126 IDRIISSQSLDVDV

-183 SLAEIAAVQDASAY
+183 SSAEIAAVQDASAY

-208 FAGTMKVKVD
+208 FAGNIKVKVD
-218 ISGGKIA
+218 IAGGKISA
-225 SISIVS
+225 ISIVS

-283 SENTADN
+283 SENTAGN
-290 NNDKQEAAESSGN
+290 NTDKQGAAETSGN

-311 GSASEQGTEGT
+311 GSASEHGTEGT
-322 LPYVDGIYYGTAEGY
+322 LPYVDGIYYGTSEGY
-337 KGDIKAAVVIQ
+337 KGDIKVAVVIQ
-348 NKTLKAILVT
+348 DKTLKAILVT

-398 IGAVKAAFEEARKTT
+398 IGAVKEAFEEARKTT
-413 AGENTGDGNSDAN
+413 AGENTGNGNSGGN
-426 NKNNSNSD
+426 NNNSN
-434 NNNGN
+434 
-439 DNSSNNADDSNIAGE
+439 NAADSNIALD

-465 SQASLDGAQYTQL
+465 SQASLDGTQYTQL

-498 STKKDVSCAQE
+498 STKKDVSRAQE

-527 YEDGVYEVSTLC
+527 YEDGTYEVSTLC

-588 KNQPGLVSV
+588 KNQQGMVSM

-611 IDTVSRATCT
+611 IDTVSHATCT

>member
-1 MKFKEILEKIK
+1 MKFKEVLEKIK

-19 SLVVAACVVI
+19 SLVIAACVVI
-29 SLSGYQAKAS
+29 SLSGYQTKAS
-39 EPSKDKKQQVS
+39 EPSKDKKHQVS
-50 ESVTDAETET
+50 ERVTDT

-68 TQTHAGS
+68 TQTATGS

-115 DEAFFNRAKGV
+115 DEAFFNRAKAV

-283 SENTADN
+283 SDKTTGNNT
-290 NNDKQEAAESSGN
+290 DKQGAAEASGN
-303 GQTDENSS
+303 GQTGKNSS

-337 KGDIKAAVVIQ
+337 KGDIRVAVVIQ
-348 NKTLKAILVT
+348 DKTLKAILVT

-398 IGAVKAAFEEARKTT
+398 IGAVKVAFEEARKTT
-413 AGENTGDGNSDAN
+413 AGENTGGSNSDS
-426 NKNNSNSD
+426 NNSND
-434 NNNGN
+434 NN
-439 DNSSNNADDSNIAGE
+439 SNIAGE
-454 EDKAVLSKLVQ
+454 EDKAVLLKLVQ

-527 YEDGVYEVSTLC
+527 YEDGTYDVSTLC

-575 QNASYIKKAADGT
+575 QNVSYIKKAVDGT
-588 KNQPGLVSV
+588 KNQPGMVSV
-597 LTSQANADSIDFSS
+597 LTSQTNADSIDFSS
-611 IDTVSRATCT
+611 IDTVSHATCT

>member
-1 MKFKEILEKIK
+1 MKFKEVLEKIK

-19 SLVVAACVVI
+19 SLVIAACVVI
-29 SLSGYQAKAS
+29 SLSGYQTKAS
-39 EPSKDKKQQVS
+39 EPSKDKKHQVS
-50 ESVTDAETET
+50 ERMTDTET
-60 ETENAAED
+60 EDAAED
-68 TQTHAGS
+68 TQTATGS

-115 DEAFFNRAKGV
+115 DEAFFNRAKAV

-183 SLAEIAAVQDASAY
+183 SLADIAAVQDASAY

-283 SENTADN
+283 SDNTVGN
-290 NNDKQEAAESSGN
+290 NTDKQGAAEASGN

-311 GSASEQGTEGT
+311 GSASEHGTEGT

-337 KGDIKAAVVIQ
+337 KGDIRVAVVIQ
-348 NKTLKAILVT
+348 DKTLKAILVT

-413 AGENTGDGNSDAN
+413 AGENTGGSNSDS
-426 NKNNSNSD
+426 NNSND
-434 NNNGN
+434 NN
-439 DNSSNNADDSNIAGE
+439 SNIAGE
-454 EDKAVLSKLVQ
+454 EDKAVLLKLVQ

-527 YEDGVYEVSTLC
+527 YEDGTYDVSTLC

-575 QNASYIKKAADGT
+575 QNVSYIKKAVDGT
-588 KNQPGLVSV
+588 KNQAGMVSV
-597 LTSQANADSIDFSS
+597 LTSQTNADSIDFSS
-611 IDTVSRATCT
+611 IDTVSHATCT

>member
-1 MKFKEILEKIK
+1 MKFKEVLEKIK

-19 SLVVAACVVI
+19 SLVIAACVVI
-29 SLSGYQAKAS
+29 SLSGYQTKAS

-50 ESVTDAETET
+50 ENVTDTET

-68 TQTHAGS
+68 TQTATGS
-75 FELADGVYK
+75 FDLADGVYK

-126 IDRIIASQSFDVDV
+126 IDRIISSQSFDVDV

-152 GAVKNALT
+152 KAVKNALT
-160 GEKDNGVTGKSK
+160 GEKDKTVTGKSK
-172 QESTSESESDS
+172 QESASESDS
-183 SLAEIAAVQDASAY
+183 SSVEKAAVQDASAY

-218 ISGGKIA
+218 IVGGKIA

-262 ATFSSRGIIAA
+262 ATFSSRGIISA

-283 SENTADN
+283 SQNTADN
-290 NNDKQEAAESSGN
+290 ITDKQDATETSGN
-303 GQTDENSS
+303 GQTDENPS
-311 GSASEQGTEGT
+311 GSASEQGTGGT

-337 KGDIKAAVVIQ
+337 KGYIKVAVVIQ
-348 NKTLKAILVT
+348 DKTLKAILVT

-413 AGENTGDGNSDAN
+413 AGENTGD
-426 NKNNSNSD
+426 SNSG
-434 NNNGN
+434 NN
-439 DNSSNNADDSNIAGE
+439 NSSNNSDNSNIAGD

-465 SQASLDGAQYTQL
+465 SQASLDGTQYTQL

-484 IRLGDAQEVLESAE
+484 IRLEDANEVLSSAE
-498 STKKDVSCAQE
+498 ATKKDVSHAQE

-527 YEDGVYEVSTLC
+527 YEDGTYDVSTLC

-588 KNQPGLVSV
+588 KNQQGMVSV
-597 LTSQANADSIDFSS
+597 LTSQANAANIDFSS

-621 SKAIIDGC
+621 SKAIINGC
-629 KSALEA
+629 KSVLEA

>member
-1 MKFKEILEKIK
+1 MKFKEVLEKIK

-19 SLVVAACVVI
+19 SLVIAACVVI
-29 SLSGYQAKAS
+29 SLSGYQTKAS

-50 ESVTDAETET
+50 ERVTDA

-68 TQTHAGS
+68 TQTATGS

-104 ITSID
+104 IISID

-183 SLAEIAAVQDASAY
+183 ALAEIAAVQDASAY

-283 SENTADN
+283 SDNTTGN
-290 NNDKQEAAESSGN
+290 NTDKQSAAEASGN

-311 GSASEQGTEGT
+311 GSASEKGTEGT

-337 KGDIKAAVVIQ
+337 KGDIRVAVVIQ
-348 NKTLKAILVT
+348 DKTLKAILVT
-358 EKQDDEPF
+358 KKQDDEPF

-413 AGENTGDGNSDAN
+413 AGENTGDSNSDS
-426 NKNNSNSD
+426 NNSND
-434 NNNGN
+434 NNG
-439 DNSSNNADDSNIAGE
+439 NIAGE

-527 YEDGVYEVSTLC
+527 YEDGTYDVSTLC

-575 QNASYIKKAADGT
+575 QNAPYINKAADGT
-588 KNQPGLVSV
+588 KNQPGMVSV
-597 LTSQANADSIDFSS
+597 LTSQTNADSIDFSS
-611 IDTVSRATCT
+611 IDTVSHATCT

-629 KSALEA
+629 KSALKA

>member
-1 MKFKEILEKIK
+1 MKFKEVLEKIK

-19 SLVVAACVVI
+19 SLVIAACVVI
-29 SLSGYQAKAS
+29 SLSGYQTKAS

-50 ESVTDAETET
+50 ERATDA

-68 TQTHAGS
+68 TQTATGS
-75 FELADGVYK
+75 FDLADGVYK

-126 IDRIIASQSFDVDV
+126 IDRIISSQSFDVDV

-152 GAVKNALT
+152 KAVKNALT
-160 GEKDNGVTGKSK
+160 GEKDSGVTGKSK

-183 SLAEIAAVQDASAY
+183 SLTEIAAVQDASAY

-218 ISGGKIA
+218 IAGGKIA

-283 SENTADN
+283 SENTAGN
-290 NNDKQEAAESSGN
+290 NTDKQDATETSGN

-311 GSASEQGTEGT
+311 GSSQEQGTEGT

-337 KGDIKAAVVIQ
+337 KGDIKVAVVIQ

-413 AGENTGDGNSDAN
+413 AGENTGDSNSGN
-426 NKNNSNSD
+426 NNSNSD
-434 NNNGN
+434 NNNN
-439 DNSSNNADDSNIAGE
+439 NSSNIAGD
-454 EDKAVLSKLVQ
+454 EDKTVLSKLVQ
-465 SQASLDGAQYTQL
+465 SQASLDGTQYTQL
-478 SWYLLQ
+478 SWYLFQ

-498 STKKDVSCAQE
+498 STKKDVSRAQE

-527 YEDGVYEVSTLC
+527 YEDGTYDVSTLC

-588 KNQPGLVSV
+588 KNQQGMVSV

-629 KSALEA
+629 KSVLEA

>member
-29 SLSGYQAKAS
+29 SLSTYQAKAS

-50 ESVTDAETET
+50 ESMADTET
-60 ETENAAED
+60 ETENATED
-68 TQTHAGS
+68 TQTATGS
-75 FELADGVYK
+75 FDLADGVYK
-84 GSATGFSGPVTVA
+84 GSATGYRGSVTVA
-97 VTIMDKK
+97 VTILDKK
-104 ITSID
+104 IVSID
-109 ILSSTD
+109 ILSASD

-126 IDRIIASQSFDVDV
+126 IDRIISSQSLDVDV

-183 SLAEIAAVQDASAY
+183 SSAEIAAVQDASAY
-197 KDGTYYGTGKG
+197 KDGTYYGIGKG
-208 FAGTMKVKVD
+208 FAGNIKVKVD
-218 ISGGKIA
+218 IAGGKISA
-225 SISIVS
+225 ISIVS

-273 VRSALSQAAV
+273 VRSALSQAIV
-283 SENTADN
+283 RENTAGSDT
-290 NNDKQEAAESSGN
+290 DKQGAAETSGN

-311 GSASEQGTEGT
+311 GSASEHGTEGT
-322 LPYVDGIYYGTAEGY
+322 LPYVDGIYYGTSEGY
-337 KGDIKAAVVIQ
+337 KGDIKVAVVIQ
-348 NKTLKAILVT
+348 DKTLKAILVT

-398 IGAVKAAFEEARKTT
+398 IGAVKEAFEEARKTT
-413 AGENTGDGNSDAN
+413 AGENTGNGNSGGN
-426 NKNNSNSD
+426 NNNSN
-434 NNNGN
+434 
-439 DNSSNNADDSNIAGE
+439 NAADSNIALD

-465 SQASLDGAQYTQL
+465 SQASLDGTQYTQL

-498 STKKDVSCAQE
+498 STKKDVSRAQE
-509 KLQAAINAL
+509 KPQAAINAL

-527 YEDGVYEVSTLC
+527 YEDGTYEVSTLC

-588 KNQPGLVSV
+588 KNQQGMVSM

-611 IDTVSRATCT
+611 IDTVSHATCT

>member
-1 MKFKEILEKIK
+1 MKFKEVLEKIK

-19 SLVVAACVVI
+19 SLVIAACVVI
-29 SLSGYQAKAS
+29 SLSGYQTKAS

-50 ESVTDAETET
+50 DRVTET
-60 ETENAAED
+60 ETENAAEN
-68 TQTHAGS
+68 TQTATGS

-283 SENTADN
+283 SDNT
-290 NNDKQEAAESSGN
+290 DKQGAAEASGN

-311 GSASEQGTEGT
+311 GSASEKGTEGT
-322 LPYVDGIYYGTAEGY
+322 LPYADGIYYGTAGGY
-337 KGDIKAAVVIQ
+337 KGDIRVAVVIQ
-348 NKTLKAILVT
+348 DKTLKAILVT

-413 AGENTGDGNSDAN
+413 AGENTGGSNSDS
-426 NKNNSNSD
+426 NNSND
-434 NNNGN
+434 NN
-439 DNSSNNADDSNIAGE
+439 SNIAGE

-484 IRLGDAQEVLESAE
+484 IRLGDAQEILESAE

-527 YEDGVYEVSTLC
+527 YEDGTYDVSTLC

-575 QNASYIKKAADGT
+575 QNVSYINKAADGT
-588 KNQPGLVSV
+588 KNQPGMVSV

>member
-1 MKFKEILEKIK
+1 MKFKEVLEKIK

-19 SLVVAACVVI
+19 SLVIAACVVI
-29 SLSGYQAKAS
+29 SLSGYQTKAS

-50 ESVTDAETET
+50 ERVTDTET
-60 ETENAAED
+60 ETENAAEN
-68 TQTHAGS
+68 TQTATGS
-75 FELADGVYK
+75 FDLADGVYK

-126 IDRIIASQSFDVDV
+126 IDRIISSQSLDVDA

-160 GEKDNGVTGKSK
+160 GEKDKTVTGKSK
-172 QESTSESESDS
+172 QESTSESDS
-183 SLAEIAAVQDASAY
+183 SLAEIAAVQDAAAY

-218 ISGGKIA
+218 IAGGKIA

-250 EKQSTNVDTVSG
+250 KKQSTNVDTVSG

-283 SENTADN
+283 SDNTTGN
-290 NNDKQEAAESSGN
+290 NTDKQDATETSGN
-303 GQTDENSS
+303 GQTGENPS
-311 GSASEQGTEGT
+311 GSAQQQGTEGT

-337 KGDIKAAVVIQ
+337 KGDIKVAVVIQ
-348 NKTLKAILVT
+348 DKTLKAILVT
-358 EKQDDEPF
+358 KKQDDEPF

-413 AGENTGDGNSDAN
+413 AGENTGD
-426 NKNNSNSD
+426 SNSG
-434 NNNGN
+434 NN
-439 DNSSNNADDSNIAGE
+439 NSSNNSDNSNIAGD

-465 SQASLDGAQYTQL
+465 SQASLDGTQYTQL
-478 SWYLLQ
+478 SWYLFQ
-484 IRLGDAQEVLESAE
+484 IRLADAHEVLESTE
-498 STKKDVSCAQE
+498 STKKDVSRAQE

-527 YEDGVYEVSTLC
+527 YEDGTYDVSTLC
-539 IPDDDMDF
+539 TPDGAMDF
-547 SAYNLSMKVT
+547 IAYNLSMKVT

-588 KNQPGLVSV
+588 RNQQGMVSV
-597 LTSQANADSIDFSS
+597 LTSQTNAANIDFSS
-611 IDTVSRATCT
+611 IDTVSSATCT
-621 SKAIIDGC
+621 SNAIIDGC
-629 KSALEA
+629 KRALET

>member
-1 MKFKEILEKIK
+1 MKFKEVLEKIK

-19 SLVVAACVVI
+19 SLVIAACVVI
-29 SLSGYQAKAS
+29 SLSGYQTKAS
-39 EPSKDKKQQVS
+39 GPSKDKKQQVS
-50 ESVTDAETET
+50 ERVTDA

-68 TQTHAGS
+68 TQTATGS

-126 IDRIIASQSFDVDV
+126 IDRIISSQSLDVDV

-160 GEKDNGVTGKSK
+160 GEKDKGVTGKSK
-172 QESTSESESDS
+172 QESTSESDS
-183 SLAEIAAVQDASAY
+183 SLVEIAAVQDASAY

-218 ISGGKIA
+218 IAGGKIA

-283 SENTADN
+283 SQNTAGN
-290 NNDKQEAAESSGN
+290 NTDKQDETQTSGN

-311 GSASEQGTEGT
+311 GSSQEQGTEGT

-337 KGDIKAAVVIQ
+337 KGDIKVAVVIQ
-348 NKTLKAILVT
+348 DKTLKAILVT

-413 AGENTGDGNSDAN
+413 AGENTGD
-426 NKNNSNSD
+426 SNSG
-434 NNNGN
+434 NN
-439 DNSSNNADDSNIAGE
+439 NSSNNSDNSNIAGD

-465 SQASLDGAQYTQL
+465 SQASLDGTQYTQL

-484 IRLGDAQEVLESAE
+484 IRLEDANEVLSSAE
-498 STKKDVSCAQE
+498 ATKKDVSRAQE

-527 YEDGVYEVSTLC
+527 YEDGTYDVSTLC

-547 SAYNLSMKVT
+547 SEYNLSMKVT

-588 KNQPGLVSV
+588 KNQPGMVSV
-597 LTSQANADSIDFSS
+597 LTSQTNADSIDFSS
-611 IDTVSRATCT
+611 IDTVSHATCT

-629 KSALEA
+629 KSALKA

>member
-29 SLSGYQAKAS
+29 SLSTYQAKAS

-50 ESVTDAETET
+50 ESMADTET
-60 ETENAAED
+60 ETENATED
-68 TQTHAGS
+68 TQTVTGS
-75 FELADGVYK
+75 FDLADGVYK
-84 GSATGFSGPVTVA
+84 GSATGYRGSVTVA
-97 VTIMDKK
+97 VTILDKK
-104 ITSID
+104 IVSID
-109 ILSSTD
+109 ILSASD

-126 IDRIIASQSFDVDV
+126 IDRIISSQSLDVDV

-183 SLAEIAAVQDASAY
+183 SSAEIAAVQDASAY
-197 KDGTYYGTGKG
+197 KDGTYYGIGKG
-208 FAGTMKVKVD
+208 FAGNIKVKVD
-218 ISGGKIA
+218 IAGGKISA
-225 SISIVS
+225 ISIVS

-283 SENTADN
+283 SENTAGN
-290 NNDKQEAAESSGN
+290 NTDKQGAAETSGN

-311 GSASEQGTEGT
+311 GSASEHGTEGT
-322 LPYVDGIYYGTAEGY
+322 LPYVDGIYYGTSEGY
-337 KGDIKAAVVIQ
+337 KGDIKVAVVIQ
-348 NKTLKAILVT
+348 DKTLKAILVT

-413 AGENTGDGNSDAN
+413 AGENTGNGNSGGN
-426 NKNNSNSD
+426 NNNSN
-434 NNNGN
+434 
-439 DNSSNNADDSNIAGE
+439 NAADSNIALDK
-454 EDKAVLSKLVQ
+454 DKAVLSKLVQ
-465 SQASLDGAQYTQL
+465 SQASLDGTQYTQL

-498 STKKDVSCAQE
+498 STKKDVSRAQE

-527 YEDGVYEVSTLC
+527 YEDGTYEVSTLC

-588 KNQPGLVSV
+588 KNQQGMVSM

-611 IDTVSRATCT
+611 IDTVSHATCT